1 MTNCKE
7 LAGKGRKK
15 SENTY
20 RRMQQKP
27 NVLCNRVSDDNQGSG
42 LYDVQDTVLCL
53 SDLLFSL

>member
-7 LAGKGRKK
+7 LAGKGRKT

-27 NVLCNRVSDDNQGSG
+27 DVPCKTVSDDYQGSG
-42 LYDVQDTVLCL
+42 LYDVQDTVLWL
-53 SDLLFSL
+53 

>member
-7 LAGKGRKK
+7 LAGKGRKT

-27 NVLCNRVSDDNQGSG
+27 NVPCDRISDDNQESA
-42 LYDVQDTVLCL
+42 LYNVQDTVLWL
-53 SDLLFSL
+53 